1 MATKAINFKF
11 TGATTPVSAY
21 DETKTNLGSLI
32 KQYTGITYA
41 DKFAGPA
48 KIGLGRP
55 MEQATAIPGI
65 FPHVINFSSTI
76 DWVFLADNATAAATR
91 RITAYQYN
99 KDTSEFNWNG
109 FITLTYPTAT
119 AHTIRGLRVTRDLHT
134 VGTVAVS
141 GTAVTGTSTTWQTDR
156 ACVGNRIGFGSTDP
170 TQITTWYQI
179 SAIGSNTGITLTA
192 SAGTIT
198 AGTPYVIEDL
208 RIITSTT
215 NATTTNGGL
224 YVTKGVSW
232 DAFNTVTGTTIPAA
246 TTVDNIR
253 AVYWLAD
260 ATTVTNTTAAGCS
273 LDDFDNFGQQYCY
286 VLDAAGPK
294 IYKYNLRAALTVAS
308 GKSTNAFV
316 LVTGNQAVTGTTS
329 VANNGRIGTLNHGP
343 GSGIKSFYFVTNT
356 RVYRVAVANIVAAS
370 TTWQSD
376 VMLEIPPGSVN
387 TYAAT
392 SALSSIEIAGSIDRL
407 VIMSSGTA
415 GARSYVTQYN
425 TISSQFDHIFLVDD
439 KQLDHSIADAGG
451 VMHPAILASA
461 FSVWVEGGIMYLA
474 RIATTSA
481 LNQIYAIPVGAHRT
495 YAFNNDQL
503 LITPK
508 ITLTNPLKLYGVCVQ
523 HLSSIG
529 SATLSLATEP
539 FTMYYRT
546 SGISDNSG
554 TWLELGENGD
564 LSGVSATDI
573 QFAFAFR
580 VLGTT
585 CIPGRILGLTLVY
598 EDTSGDDHYTPSV
611 ANSSIA
617 SRIFAYR
624 QSLAWGSNIP
634 TMRIRLYNASSGV
647 LLLDDTT
654 TANAFGTFEYSNNNG
669 SSWNTWLNT
678 ADVVGNYIRY
688 TATSLP
694 AGIRVRALLT
704 IN

>member
-41 DKFAGPA
+41 DKFAGAA
-48 KIGLGRP
+48 KIGIARP
-55 MEQATAIPGI
+55 MEQSTPIPGI
-65 FPHVINFSSTI
+65 YPHVIPFSDTI

-91 RITAYQYN
+91 RYTAYAYN
-99 KDTSEFNWNG
+99 KNTSEFNWKG
-109 FITLTYPTAT
+109 FITVTFPTAT
-119 AHTIRGLRVTRDLHT
+119 NHTIRGLRVTRDLHT
-134 VGTVAVS
+134 TGTVAVS
-141 GTAVTGTSTTWQTDR
+141 GTAVTGTSTTWQTNS
-156 ACVGNRIGFGSTDP
+156 ACVGNRIGFGSNDP

-208 RIITSTT
+208 RIISANT

-224 YVTKGVSW
+224 FVVKGLSW
-232 DAFNTVTGTTIPAA
+232 DAFITGGTTIPAA

-253 AVYWLAD
+253 ACYWLAD
-260 ATTVTNTTAAGCS
+260 ASTVTNITACGCA
-273 LDDFDNFGQQYCY
+273 LDDFDNFGQQFCY
-286 VLDAAGPK
+286 IIDSTGAK
-294 IYKYNLRAALTVAS
+294 IYKYNLRAALTLTS
-308 GKSTNAFV
+308 GKATNAFT
-316 LVTGNQAVTGTTS
+316 LVTGNQAVTGTMSNT
-329 VANNGRIGTLNHGP
+329 NNGRIGTLNHGP
-343 GSGIKSFYFVTNT
+343 GSGVKSLYFVTTT
-356 RVYRVAVANIVAAS
+356 RIYRVIVSNITSGS
-370 TTWQSD
+370 TTWQQD
-376 VMLEIPPGSVN
+376 VMLEIPPGSVT
-387 TYAAT
+387 TYAA
-392 SALSSIEIAGSIDRL
+392 SGALASIEITNTIDRL
-407 VIMSSGTA
+407 IVITT
-415 GARSYVTQYN
+415 GANGNRSYVTQYN
-425 TISSQFDHIFLVDD
+425 TISSPMDHIFLVDD
-439 KQLDHSIADAGG
+439 KQNDQSIADSGG
-451 VMHPAILASA
+451 VIHPSTLSLP
-461 FSVWVEGGIMYLA
+461 FSVWVENGIMYLA
-474 RIATTSA
+474 RMGTTVA
-481 LNQIYAIPVGAHRT
+481 QNQLYSLPLGAHRT
-495 YAFNNDQL
+495 YALDQNQL
-503 LITPK
+503 LISPK
-508 ITLTNPLKLYGVCVQ
+508 ITLTNPLKLYSICVQ
-523 HLSSIG
+523 HISAVG

-539 FTMYYRT
+539 FTIYYRT

-554 TWLELGENGD
+554 TWLELSEDGD
-564 LSGVSATDI
+564 LSGISATDI

-585 CIPGRILGLTLVY
+585 CIPGRILGFSLIY
-598 EDTSGDDHYTPSV
+598 EDNSGDDHYTPSV

-634 TMRIRLYNASSGV
+634 VMRIRLYNASSGV

-654 TANAFGTFEYSNNNG
+654 TANAFGTFEYSSNNG
-669 SSWNTWLNT
+669 STWNTWLNT
-678 ADVVGNYIRY
+678 ADVAGNYIRY